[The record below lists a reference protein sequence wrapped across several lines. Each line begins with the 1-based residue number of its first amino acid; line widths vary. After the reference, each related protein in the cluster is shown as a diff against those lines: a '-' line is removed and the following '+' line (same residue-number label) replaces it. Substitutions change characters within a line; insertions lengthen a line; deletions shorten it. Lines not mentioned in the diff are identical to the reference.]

1 MSTTTTAPVT
11 TYYRHICR
19 IWAQAQ
25 SVLNGP
31 HATATATICHMDG
44 DWGYITVSTP
54 TATADLHWS
63 DIVPLDELK
72 DTLGY
77 LAKDLSVTLTYSP
90 R

>member
-1 MSTTTTAPVT
+1 MSTTAAPVT
-11 TYYRHICR
+11 TYYRHITR

-31 HATATATICHMDG
+31 HATATATVCHMDG

-54 TATADLHWS
+54 TICIDLHWS
-63 DIVPLDELK
+63 DIVPLDELRE
-72 DTLGY
+72 TLAW
-77 LAKDLSVTLTYSP
+77 LAKDLAVTLTYTT